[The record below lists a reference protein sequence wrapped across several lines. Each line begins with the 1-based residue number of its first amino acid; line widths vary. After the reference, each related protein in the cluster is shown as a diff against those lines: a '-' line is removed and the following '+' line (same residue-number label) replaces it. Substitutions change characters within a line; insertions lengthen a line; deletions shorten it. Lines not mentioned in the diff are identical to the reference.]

1 MFNTRNI
8 VFLFVNLSLGLSVIF
23 SYIWGLNYFNEPD
36 LLWGDVNPDHIP
48 FIFISMILGALGYI
62 IFSTYFLFVKKLSN
76 LQFNDFRIVI
86 YLYISILFFSSLWM
100 PLSILYLETDN
111 KFALYSVLLCLYLVG
126 FSSLLLLKFIFNNKL
141 RNSIMWK
148 ISVVGGFQF
157 VFHTLIIDAVY
168 WGINFV

>member
-1 MFNTRNI
+1 
-8 VFLFVNLSLGLSVIF
+8 
-23 SYIWGLNYFNEPD
+23 
-36 LLWGDVNPDHIP
+36 
-48 FIFISMILGALGYI
+48 MILGAFGYMF
-62 IFSTYFLFVKKLSN
+62 FSSYFLFVKKLSN
-76 LQFNDFRIVI
+76 LQFNDFRRVI
-86 YLYISILFFSSLWM
+86 YFYIAILFFSSLWM

-141 RNSIMWK
+141 ENSIMWK
-148 ISVVGGFQF
+148 LSVAGGFQF

>member
-36 LLWGDVNPDHIP
+36 LLWGEVNPDYIP

-76 LQFNDFRIVI
+76 LQFNDFR
-86 YLYISILFFSSLWM
+86 
-100 PLSILYLETDN
+100 
-111 KFALYSVLLCLYLVG
+111 
-126 FSSLLLLKFIFNNKL
+126 
-141 RNSIMWK
+141 
-148 ISVVGGFQF
+148 
-157 VFHTLIIDAVY
+157 
-168 WGINFV
+168 

>member
-1 MFNTRNI
+1 MLNTRNI
-8 VFLFVNLSLGLSVIF
+8 VFLFVNLSLGLSVII
-23 SYIWGLNYFNEPD
+23 SYIWGLNYFSEPD
-36 LLWGDVNPDHIP
+36 LLWGDINPDHIP
-48 FIFISMILGALGYI
+48 FIFISMILSAFGYMF
-62 IFSTYFLFVKKLSN
+62 FSSYFLFVKKLSN
-76 LQFNDFRIVI
+76 LQFNDFRRVI
-86 YLYISILFFSSLWM
+86 YFYIAILFFSSLWM

-141 RNSIMWK
+141 ENSIMWK
-148 ISVVGGFQF
+148 LSVAGGFQF

>member
-1 MFNTRNI
+1 
-8 VFLFVNLSLGLSVIF
+8 
-23 SYIWGLNYFNEPD
+23 
-36 LLWGDVNPDHIP
+36 
-48 FIFISMILGALGYI
+48 MILGALGYI
-62 IFSTYFLFVKKLSN
+62 IFSTYFLFVKKLSS